1 MVKTQVQNK
10 FHEYISLYWTI
21 KFWTVQ
27 FFFYLFTLKH
37 VRYEQKASWFK
48 VTDLPFKITFSGL
61 SRQLPHHGPFFFFTM
76 GTELLNSCFKFSQ
89 ISLVWKASGGLKES
103 TDPKPEGTAWEE
115 KKQNIFPG
123 LVPCEFITRVG
134 TVNMWFYCN
143 MRCLKRDFQFVVR
156 HHFYIILISIITK
169 RNLFKIFLLTDDKL
183 LSITQ
188 NGGANLALNLDPKF
202 TEAEVQLSWERE
214 REKRGVAKSPVS
226 LICDMA
232 LAHMGIFAV
241 QYEWVEKE
249 TETLFP
255 LLLASSPAS
264 TSKRQV
270 AKALRKPTQLLSYVP
285 TQTHTEAATRHTL

>member
-1 MVKTQVQNK
+1 MWGMNK
-10 FHEYISLYWTI
+10 KLAGLKWLTSHSRSPSLACPGNFHPI
-21 KFWTVQ
+21 
-27 FFFYLFTLKH
+27 
-37 VRYEQKASWFK
+37 
-48 VTDLPFKITFSGL
+48 DP
-61 SRQLPHHGPFFFFTM
+61 FFTM

-188 NGGANLALNLDPKF
+188 NGGANLALILDPKF
-202 TEAEVQLSWERE
+202 MEAEVQLSWERERE

>member
-1 MVKTQVQNK
+1 MNSANFYILLLWSMWGMNK
-10 FHEYISLYWTI
+10 KLAG
-21 KFWTVQ
+21 
-27 FFFYLFTLKH
+27 LK
-37 VRYEQKASWFK
+37 WL
-48 VTDLPFKITFSGL
+48 TPPFKITFSGL
-61 SRQLPHHGPFFFFTM
+61 SRQLPHHGPFFFTM
-76 GTELLNSCFKFSQ
+76 GTELLNSCFKFTQ
-89 ISLVWKASGGLKES
+89 ISLVWKASGRLKES
-103 TDPKPEGTAWEE
+103 TVPKPEGTAWEE

-123 LVPCEFITRVG
+123 LVPCEFIRVG
-134 TVNMWFYCN
+134 TVNMWFYCY
-143 MRCLKRDFQFVVR
+143 MRCLKRDFQFVFR
-156 HHFYIILISIITK
+156 HHFYIIFISIITK
-169 RNLFKIFLLTDDKL
+169 RNLFKFFLLTDDKL

-188 NGGANLALNLDPKF
+188 NGGANLTLILDPKF
-202 TEAEVQLSWERE
+202 MEAEVQLSWERE
-214 REKRGVAKSPVS
+214 RKERRVAKSPVS

>member
-1 MVKTQVQNK
+1 MNSAIFFTFLLWSMWGMNK
-10 FHEYISLYWTI
+10 KLADLKWLTSHSRSPSLACPGSFHTI
-21 KFWTVQ
+21 
-27 FFFYLFTLKH
+27 
-37 VRYEQKASWFK
+37 
-48 VTDLPFKITFSGL
+48 D
-61 SRQLPHHGPFFFFTM
+61 PFFFFTM

>member
-27 FFFYLFTLKH
+27 FFFTFLLWSMWGMNKKLADLKWLTSH
-37 VRYEQKASWFK
+37 
-48 VTDLPFKITFSGL
+48 
-61 SRQLPHHGPFFFFTM
+61 SRSPSLACPGSFHTMDPFFFTM

-89 ISLVWKASGGLKES
+89 ISLVWKASGGLKKS

-202 TEAEVQLSWERE
+202 MEAEVQLSWERE
-214 REKRGVAKSPVS
+214 REKRGVAKSPGVS
-226 LICDMA
+226 YLWHGLGSHGHICST
-232 LAHMGIFAV
+232 V
-241 QYEWVEKE
+241 WVSWKRDGDIISTFTREQPSIHLKA
-249 TETLFP
+249 P
-255 LLLASSPAS
+255 GGQSPA
-264 TSKRQV
+264 
-270 AKALRKPTQLLSYVP
+270 
-285 TQTHTEAATRHTL
+285 QTHAAALLCAHANTHRSSN

>member
-1 MVKTQVQNK
+1 M
-10 FHEYISLYWTI
+10 
-21 KFWTVQ
+21 
-27 FFFYLFTLKH
+27 
-37 VRYEQKASWFK
+37 
-48 VTDLPFKITFSGL
+48 
-61 SRQLPHHGPFFFFTM
+61 
-76 GTELLNSCFKFSQ
+76 
-89 ISLVWKASGGLKES
+89 
-103 TDPKPEGTAWEE
+103 
-115 KKQNIFPG
+115 
-123 LVPCEFITRVG
+123 PCEFITRVG

-232 LAHMGIFAV
+232 LAHMGMGSTV
-241 QYEWVEKE
+241 WVSWKRDGDIISTFTREQPSIHLKA
-249 TETLFP
+249 P
-255 LLLASSPAS
+255 GGQSPA
-264 TSKRQV
+264 
-270 AKALRKPTQLLSYVP
+270 
-285 TQTHTEAATRHTL
+285 QTHAAALLCAHANTHRSSN

>member
-1 MVKTQVQNK
+1 MNSAIFFTFLLWSMWGMNKKLADLKWLTPPIQDHLLWLVQAA
-10 FHEYISLYWTI
+10 STPWT
-21 KFWTVQ
+21 
-27 FFFYLFTLKH
+27 L
-37 VRYEQKASWFK
+37 
-48 VTDLPFKITFSGL
+48 
-61 SRQLPHHGPFFFFTM
+61 FFTM